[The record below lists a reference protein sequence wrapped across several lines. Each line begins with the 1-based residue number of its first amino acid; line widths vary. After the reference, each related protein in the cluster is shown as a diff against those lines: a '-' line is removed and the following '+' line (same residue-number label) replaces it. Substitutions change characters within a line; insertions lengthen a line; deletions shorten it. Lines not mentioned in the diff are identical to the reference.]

1 MGLGRLTPPFQLSR
15 KRLKNAGPVC
25 ACGLEGKRRQQVRE
39 VRRLAAPSIKNAI
52 ALAALS
58 ALHNPKKNTKS
69 FFARLRFKCLS
80 CAAEAYAEIHTS
92 RCCLHLLLEIRQC
105 LRHLQRSAA
114 RGKTPIYYS
123 LRVCVL
129 KCLAASLRHMRRF
142 TLPAAAAPSI
152 GNTTA
157 LATLST
163 LRNLKGRPIY
173 FLCVRPSSALAA
185 LLRHTWR
192 FALPAA
198 ACTFYW
204 KHNSDCNIFSAP
216 QSEGKCQSIFCVF
229 APQALWLRC

>member
-1 MGLGRLTPPFQLSR
+1 MGLGRLAPPFQLSR

-39 VRRLAAPSIKNAI
+39 VRRLAAPSIENAI

-69 FFARLRFKCLS
+69 FFARLRFKSLS

-92 RCCLHLLLEIRQC
+92 RCCLHLLLETRQC

-129 KCLAASLRHMRRF
+129 KCLAASLRHTR
-142 TLPAAAAPSI
+142 
-152 GNTTA
+152 
-157 LATLST
+157 
-163 LRNLKGRPIY
+163 
-173 FLCVRPSSALAA
+173 
-185 LLRHTWR
+185 R

-216 QSEGKCQSIFCVF
+216 QSEGKGQSIFCVF

>member
-1 MGLGRLTPPFQLSR
+1 MRHIFEIFALEISGSLWARIAARVLMGLGRPAPPFQLSR

-39 VRRLAAPSIKNAI
+39 VRRLAAPSIENAI

-69 FFARLRFKCLS
+69 FFARLRFKSIS

-92 RCCLHLLLEIRQC
+92 RCCLHLLLETRQC

-142 TLPAAAAPSI
+142 TLPAVAAPSI
-152 GNTTA
+152 GNTTV

-163 LRNLKGRPIY
+163 LRNLKGKANLFFVCSPLKRFDCTAKAYVEIRTSRSC
-173 FLCVRPSSALAA
+173 LH
-185 LLRHTWR
+185 LLLE
-192 FALPAA
+192 A
-198 ACTFYW
+198 
-204 KHNSDCNIFSAP
+204 
-216 QSEGKCQSIFCVF
+216 QQ
-229 APQALWLRC
+229 

>member
-1 MGLGRLTPPFQLSR
+1 MGLGRPAPPFQLSR

-39 VRRLAAPSIKNAI
+39 VRRLAAPSIENAI

-92 RCCLHLLLEIRQC
+92 RCCLHLLLETRQC

-142 TLPAAAAPSI
+142 TLPAVAAPSI
-152 GNTTA
+152 GNTTV

-163 LRNLKGRPIY
+163 LRNLKGKANLFFVCSPLKR
-173 FLCVRPSSALAA
+173 FDCTAKACVEIRTSRSCLH
-185 LLRHTWR
+185 LLLE
-192 FALPAA
+192 A
-198 ACTFYW
+198 
-204 KHNSDCNIFSAP
+204 
-216 QSEGKCQSIFCVF
+216 QQ
-229 APQALWLRC
+229 

>member
-1 MGLGRLTPPFQLSR
+1 MRHIFEIFALEISGSLWARIAARVLMGLGRLAPPFQLSR

-39 VRRLAAPSIKNAI
+39 VRRLAAPSIENAI

-80 CAAEAYAEIHTS
+80 CAAEAYAAIHTS
-92 RCCLHLLLEIRQC
+92 RCCLHLLLETRQC

-142 TLPAAAAPSI
+142 TLPAAA
-152 GNTTA
+152 
-157 LATLST
+157 
-163 LRNLKGRPIY
+163 
-173 FLCVRPSSALAA
+173 
-185 LLRHTWR
+185 
-192 FALPAA
+192 
-198 ACTFYW
+198 CTFYW